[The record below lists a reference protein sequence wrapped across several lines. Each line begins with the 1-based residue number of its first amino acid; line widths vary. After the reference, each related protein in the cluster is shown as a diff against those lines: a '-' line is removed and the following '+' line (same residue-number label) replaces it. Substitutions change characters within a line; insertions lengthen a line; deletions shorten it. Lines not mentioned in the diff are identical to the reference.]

1 MDTVVGKAFQVWADA
16 ADIEFKKL
24 SNDNEADIQ
33 IKFARG
39 EHGDGYENAFDGTYH
54 TES

>member
-1 MDTVVGKAFQVWADA
+1 MDAIVAKAFQVWSDA

-24 SNDNEADIQ
+24 TNDNDADIQ
-33 IKFARG
+33 IKFASG

-54 TES
+54 TEG